1 MLSTILAE
9 RFTMANL
16 VKQANIEI
24 ERVQAISAANAN
36 AVKNLENKWLPL
48 QRMISEKR
56 DALNRVLA
64 NNATLKDYP

>member
-64 NNATLKDYP
+64 NNATLRDYP

>member
-24 ERVQAISAANAN
+24 ERVQAVSAANAN

-48 QRMISEKR
+48 QKLISEKK

-64 NNATLKDYP
+64 NNPTLGDYP

>member
-1 MLSTILAE
+1 
-9 RFTMANL
+9 MANL

-64 NNATLKDYP
+64 NNATLRDYP

>member
-9 RFTMANL
+9 RFAMANL

-48 QRMISEKR
+48 QKLIS
-56 DALNRVLA
+56 
-64 NNATLKDYP
+64 